1 MTVANRIDLM
11 DLAPFTAGTDD
22 ALFAHLRE
30 EDPLHWNDEPDG
42 PGFWSVTRYDDIKTV
57 ASDFE
62 DFTVTQGTQ
71 IASRRAEGEGARSI
85 HHVDPPEH
93 TKLRGVVMP
102 HIKPVK
108 VNQLEG
114 DVVAVVDQLLDA
126 ALEASKDGPIDFVSA
141 VANELPLVMIGR
153 LLGAPLEDC
162 PNLLRWTNQMA
173 SEDPDYSE
181 GPETAARARDEVFG
195 YFRALENLR
204 RECPQDDLVSA
215 LTAAEL
221 DGVPLSRGYLDA
233 YYLILMVAGNETT
246 RNLLSGGVNVLA
258 ENPQWWDWMR
268 ANPAKIRIVVEE
280 MVRWTSP
287 VLSMRRTATRDIEM
301 HGKTIKAG
309 DKVVMWFCSA
319 NRDDRKFD
327 NPNEFIGDRKPNQ
340 HLGFGWGAHAC
351 LGAQLAKMEAKAFF
365 TRVIERGLTITVTEP
380 PRRLQS
386 NFFRGIKSLPV
397 RIEVAS

>member
-1 MTVANRIDLM
+1 MTIADDIDLM
-11 DLAPFTAGTDD
+11 DLRPFAAGVDHD
-22 ALFAHLRE
+22 MFARLRT
-30 EDPLHWNDEPDG
+30 EDPLHWNAEPDG
-42 PGFWSVTRYDDIKTV
+42 RGFWSVTRYEDVKAV
-57 ASDFE
+57 ASNAE

-93 TKLRGVVMP
+93 GKLRGIVTP
-102 HIKPVK
+102 HVRPVK
-108 VNQLEG
+108 LKSLEG
-114 DVVAVVDQLLDA
+114 DISAVIDELLDA
-126 ALEASKDGPIDFVSA
+126 HTGAGDIDFVAS
-141 VANELPLVMIGR
+141 VAAQLPLVMIGR

-181 GPETAARARDEVFG
+181 GPETAVKARDEVFD
-195 YFRALENLR
+195 YFRGLEKLR
-204 RECPQDDLVSA
+204 RECPADDLISV

-258 ENPQWWDWMR
+258 ENPQWWDFMR
-268 ANPAKIRIVVEE
+268 ANPAKIRVVVEE
-280 MVRWTSP
+280 MVRWVSP

-301 HGKTIKAG
+301 HGKTIREG

-319 NRDDRKFD
+319 NRDERAFEDPETFIGNRF
-327 NPNEFIGDRKPNQ
+327 PNE
-340 HLGFGWGAHAC
+340 HVGFGWGAHAC
-351 LGAQLAKMEAKAFF
+351 LGSNLARLEARLFF
-365 TRVIERGLTITVTEP
+365 TRIIERGLGITVLDTP
-380 PRRLQS
+380 NRLQS
-386 NFFRGIKSLPV
+386 NFFRGIKTLPV
-397 RIEVAS
+397 RIEATR